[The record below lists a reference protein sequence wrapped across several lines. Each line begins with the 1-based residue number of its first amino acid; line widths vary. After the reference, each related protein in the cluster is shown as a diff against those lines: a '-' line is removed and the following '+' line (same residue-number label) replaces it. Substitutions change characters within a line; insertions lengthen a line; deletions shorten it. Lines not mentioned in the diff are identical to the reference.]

1 MSSNELSKFED
12 ILNEAEESLSL
23 LEKLASRLSAYSDC
37 YHSFNI
43 SEERLFDN
51 IPQRWISAPEN
62 HEGSYRSLDNV
73 YIDTSLSTTLY
84 LTPSRMSYVR
94 AKRRKMSTCSEEAVM
109 TISLEKEPKVWLRDL
124 SFFSE
129 FSIKDVEILVRN
141 IEHFFK
147 EKGMMLEE
155 TTEKWK
161 VVIVRTKLG
170 VNELE
175 EYVCDS
181 KEEAEERKR
190 TYEEM
195 LGDVSYSYLE
205 RIEKEDSEE

>member
-23 LEKLASRLSAYSDC
+23 LKRLASRLSVYSDC

-73 YIDTSLSTTLY
+73 SIDSSLSTMLY
-84 LTPSRMSYVR
+84 LTPSKISYVR
-94 AKRRKMSTCSEEAVM
+94 ARRRKMSNHSEEAVM

-141 IEHFFK
+141 IENFFK

-195 LGDVSYSYLE
+195 LRDVSYSYLE